1 MNEIANNIDVL
12 ISLERKITSQ
22 LDNLISEY
30 ARGNHIDDDYLN
42 QVKRSITNTIDTDF
56 RFLQ

>member
-22 LDNLISEY
+22 LDNLISKC
-30 ARGNHIDDDYLN
+30 ARENHIDDDYLN

>member
-22 LDNLISEY
+22 LDNLISEC

-42 QVKRSITNTIDTDF
+42 QVKRSITNTIDSDF

>member
-1 MNEIANNIDVL
+1 MNEIANNIDTL

-22 LDNLISEY
+22 LNNLISEC
-30 ARGNHIDDDYLN
+30 ARGNHIDDAYIN
-42 QVKRSITNTIDTDF
+42 QVKRSIVNMIDTDF

>member
-12 ISLERKITSQ
+12 NNLERKIVSQ
-22 LDNLISEY
+22 LDNMMSEY
-30 ARGNHIDDDYLN
+30 ARGNQIDEVYLS
-42 QVKRSITNTIDTDF
+42 QVKRSIVNMIDTDF